1 MDSKNDGFYLIWL
14 YWARKYMGARVKSTE
29 SLASLKEIQRHYS
42 LEAIENS
49 AQLEGRLTAIR

>member
-14 YWARKYMGARVKSTE
+14 YWVRKYMGARVKSTE
-29 SLASLKEIQRHYS
+29 SLASLKELQRHYS

-49 AQLEGRLTAIR
+49 AQL